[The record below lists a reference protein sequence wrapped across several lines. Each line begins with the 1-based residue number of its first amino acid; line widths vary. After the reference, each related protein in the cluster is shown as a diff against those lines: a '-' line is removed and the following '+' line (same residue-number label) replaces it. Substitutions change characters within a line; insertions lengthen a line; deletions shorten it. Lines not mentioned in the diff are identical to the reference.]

1 LAPSENRSNK
11 ECGWKE
17 GDRGGSAQTEET
29 TGEEKEERKE
39 EKRRKAKKDLTLTG
53 LLMEG
58 VMRRRGWFSCLSF
71 SPLHV
76 QLPGCCLGQRFLLSS
91 GDESLIL

>member
-39 EKRRKAKKDLTLTG
+39 EKRRKAEKDLTLTG
-53 LLMEG
+53 LLMERVG
-58 VMRRRGWFSCLSF
+58 A
-71 SPLHV
+71 HV
-76 QLPGCCLGQRFLLSS
+76 STNFTALCICLGWQEVCRR
-91 GDESLIL
+91 